1 MTRNRGRRLIGGW
14 ALVVLGAAILL
25 GGISLYVGTTDS
37 ALRAAGFVGVIAG
50 VVAILWGH
58 GIVQRVRNAYLDDRL
73 DALEGR
79 VAALETSPKDPTD
92 APEDPRG
99 P

>member
-1 MTRNRGRRLIGGW
+1 MRPYRGRRLIGGW
-14 ALVVLGAAILL
+14 ALIVLGAAILL
-25 GGISLYVGTTDS
+25 GGISIYLGTTDPG
-37 ALRAAGFVGVIAG
+37 LRAAGFLGLIAG

-58 GIVQRVRNAYLDDRL
+58 GIVERTRNAYLDDRL

-79 VAALETSPKDPTD
+79 VAALETAARTPTD
-92 APEDPRG
+92 APEDRRG